1 MRAEGRGQRG
11 TRIAPGERIMGTI
24 SVRKKGNR
32 ERERKRES
40 WKTKE
45 EERGGGKGGKTQ
57 GIEE

>member
-1 MRAEGRGQRG
+1 MPGGRI
-11 TRIAPGERIMGTI
+11 TGTI
-24 SVRKKGNR
+24 SVEKKGNR

-57 GIEE
+57 GLRNYEGHHTSDTR